1 MFCIS
6 AAKVQKKSEPT
17 NIFQHFFVHSHRSAG
32 SLRVEQ
38 VPVPSS
44 SVPSSSGHRK
54 QELLVDV
61 FTADIAE
68 ADEARQQVD
77 DLMAGKT

>member
-1 MFCIS
+1 MTKKYMFCIS

-44 SVPSSSGHRK
+44 LGHRK
-54 QELLVDV
+54 QELLVGV